1 MSFALSEANT
11 AGTERIL
18 ARTDELTGLSNR
30 RNFLS
35 ELSKLQSGYIFLL
48 DLNGFKKVND
58 SFGHEAGD
66 QLLKQVATRFAR
78 ALPAGALL
86 ARLGGDE
93 FGVIA
98 EISQQEAEE
107 IALALRATLSY
118 PISLANHQEKID
130 VSIGFAPIEQAADVA
145 ESLRRADS
153 AMYEAKRNKSGS
165 LLWRA

>member
-1 MSFALSEANT
+1 
-11 AGTERIL
+11 
-18 ARTDELTGLSNR
+18 
-30 RNFLS
+30 
-35 ELSKLQSGYIFLL
+35 
-48 DLNGFKKVND
+48 
-58 SFGHEAGD
+58 
-66 QLLKQVATRFAR
+66 
-78 ALPAGALL
+78 LL